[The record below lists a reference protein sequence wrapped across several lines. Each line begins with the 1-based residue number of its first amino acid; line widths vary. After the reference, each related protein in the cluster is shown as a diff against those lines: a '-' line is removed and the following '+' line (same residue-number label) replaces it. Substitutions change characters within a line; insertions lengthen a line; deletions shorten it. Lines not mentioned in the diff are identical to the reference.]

1 MTKQNIQLLIFA
13 WREDYESKLNLT
25 VESLLNDIIKLKK
38 KHTISFIFLID
49 KNLKNLL
56 KNKLFDRLMSYEI
69 SYKTIDITN
78 RIGKKNFFNKIQEYG
93 FTVSRNL
100 KSDIIIPIYS
110 DFIFFENSLI
120 NIVKFLTLEKKKNY
134 FPTCIMSYRR
144 KSFH

>member
-1 MTKQNIQLLIFA
+1 LILKILTFRKHIMTKQNIQLLIFA

-78 RIGKKNFFNKIQEYG
+78 RIGKKNFFNK
-93 FTVSRNL
+93 
-100 KSDIIIPIYS
+100 
-110 DFIFFENSLI
+110 
-120 NIVKFLTLEKKKNY
+120 
-134 FPTCIMSYRR
+134 
-144 KSFH
+144 